1 VNLRYSILFFARPFT
16 KLPVTKLAR
25 KLRGQDRRRYTVY
38 VQYISLCAELE
49 EAAANVITIG

>member
-1 VNLRYSILFFARPFT
+1 MKVEFKVQHTVFARPFT
-16 KLPVTKLAR
+16 KLPATKLAR

-49 EAAANVITIG
+49 EAAACS